1 MPLLC
6 PYCNR
11 FEYEEGIGCAT
22 CTVCTLLIHR
32 VGEEGFSA
40 ADHRWLGGELNRL
53 LGEVS
58 GRLLLRQASSQGF
71 REEARRTPRS
81 RSPPKEGIR
90 LSEGFGGFARPP
102 ASPRSREA
110 GRRTSERPPASQGG
124 REEKTEE
131 GSRRTRKP
139 PEPPAPPPN
148 WRPSLR
154 DGQPRS
160 KAFPDKPP
168 ARGSLGR
175 AWGQETPASGSRA
188 SPPRP
193 IDLTGE
199 EKKKAEKEPAEIIPA
214 HREERQS
221 REESRGAP
229 KISSDAQE
237 VKKGKAKGKGGGK
250 GKPSKR
256 KKKNKGVKR
265 AGWWQLYLE
274 RKGLRKDSKEEA
286 EAAEQIEAEELEEEE
301 ETIDQE
307 ENKGGAVEVAERLE
321 RWADVETAGGETE
334 D

>member
-58 GRLLLRQASSQGF
+58 GRLLLRQASSHRSG
-71 REEARRTPRS
+71 EEARRTPRS
-81 RSPPKEGIR
+81 RSPPKEGVR
-90 LSEGFGGFARPP
+90 LSEGPGGFARPP
-102 ASPRSREA
+102 ASLRSRGA
-110 GRRTSERPPASQGG
+110 GHQSSERPPTPRGG
-124 REEKTEE
+124 REEKIEE

-139 PEPPAPPPN
+139 PEPPSPPPT

-154 DGQPRS
+154 DGEPRS

-175 AWGQETPASGSRA
+175 AWGHENPASGSRA
-188 SPPRP
+188 SPSCP

-199 EKKKAEKEPAEIIPA
+199 EKKKAEKEPTEIIPA
-214 HREERQS
+214 HRGERQL
-221 REESRGAP
+221 REEGRGAP
-229 KISSDAQE
+229 QISSEAKE
-237 VKKGKAKGKGGGK
+237 VKKSKGKGKGGEK

-286 EAAEQIEAEELEEEE
+286 EAAELIEQEELEEEE
-301 ETIDQE
+301 ETNDQE

-321 RWADVETAGGETE
+321 RWADVETAGGEAE